1 MDNGFH
7 RLDDHPKDGESLDR
21 PFDPAST
28 VLRGARF
35 VAANDNRAPLQLR
48 LKRAALLLIAGGVAI
63 WLFWTG
69 LR

>member
-7 RLDDHPKDGESLDR
+7 RLDNQPKAGEALDR
-21 PFDPAST
+21 PFDPTSS
-28 VLRGARF
+28 VLRGVRL
-35 VAANDNRAPLQLR
+35 VAANDNRAPLPLR
-48 LKRAALLLIAGGVAI
+48 LKRAALLLIAGGAAI

>member
-7 RLDDHPKDGESLDR
+7 KVTNQPKAGEALDR
-21 PFDPAST
+21 AFDPTSS
-28 VLRGARF
+28 VLRGVRL
-35 VAANDNRAPLQLR
+35 VASNDNRAPLNLR
-48 LKRAALLLIAGGVAI
+48 LKRAVLLLIAGGAAI

>member
-7 RLDDHPKDGESLDR
+7 RIDDLPKGGELPDR
-21 PFDPAST
+21 IVDPTST
-28 VLRGARF
+28 TLRGARLA
-35 VAANDNRAPLQLR
+35 AANDNRAPLSLR
-48 LKRAALLLIAGGVAI
+48 LKRAALLLIAGGAAI

>member
-7 RLDDHPKDGESLDR
+7 RLDDHPKGGEPLDR

-35 VAANDNRAPLQLR
+35 AAANDNRTPLSLR
-48 LKRAALLLIAGGVAI
+48 LKRTALLLIAGGAAL